1 MAGPRDRAGRPRG
14 AAARPGARTAR
25 RATVPAGF
33 DAHRLGVEA
42 AALRAKRR
50 TVTAQL
56 RPDLADRLGPR
67 FGPLFD
73 EWAVEHPKRADTSFR
88 ADLDGFE
95 SWLYATGH
103 LQRPAPRRRWWRTAS
118 LRQPHPVVGSWRV
131 PHHRLGDTGA
141 YAGAL
146 DLHGGAQGR
155 QLARR
160 LVDDVEQLDAG
171 PHPGADRHR
180 GREAHLVRGR
190 S

>member
-1 MAGPRDRAGRPRG
+1 MTARDDL
-14 AAARPGARTAR
+14 AARQLALV
-25 RATVPAGF
+25 RALLAGGPVPAGF
-33 DAHRLGVEA
+33 DARRLGVEA
-42 AALRAKRR
+42 AALGAKRR

-118 LRQPHPVVGSWRV
+118 
-131 PHHRLGDTGA
+131 
-141 YAGAL
+141 
-146 DLHGGAQGR
+146 
-155 QLARR
+155 
-160 LVDDVEQLDAG
+160 
-171 PHPGADRHR
+171 
-180 GREAHLVRGR
+180 
-190 S
+190 